1 MDKNEVDRL
10 KQEFSDNGFVI
21 IRNGISEDIL
31 VQLNA
36 ELQNWVEQSK
46 EYDAP
51 FGEMLDGRPRFD
63 LEEKSHSKENPALR
77 RIGAPIEVSDVFLE
91 FVRKNRGLDLTHQIF
106 GTAIK
111 LWASKINL
119 KLPNSGT
126 VVKYHQDFPFDPHSN
141 DDMMTVLFFLDDVTE
156 ENGPLQV
163 VPESHKG
170 PLYSHYQE
178 GVFTGAVDADI
189 QQECREKSV
198 SCTGNAGDICLM
210 HANTLHGSGQ
220 NLTDKSRNLL
230 IVTYVAEDAAP
241 LVANPIPHKYDSE
254 IVYGEKSGKI
264 RSKAFTLELP
274 EYPKE
279 ASFFAQ
285 QSKQVS

>member
-1 MDKNEVDRL
+1 MDKIDIAKL
-10 KQEFSDNGFVI
+10 KKEFDQDGFVM
-21 IRNGISEDIL
+21 IRNGISDEAL
-31 VQLNA
+31 SRLNK
-36 ELQNWVEQSK
+36 ELQTWIEKSK
-46 EYDAP
+46 EYIAP
-51 FGEMLDGRPRFD
+51 YGEMLDGRPRFD

-91 FVRKNRGLDLTHQIF
+91 FVRKNKGLELTHKIF

-126 VVKYHQDFPFDPHSN
+126 IVKYHQDFPFDPHSN
-141 DDMMTVLFFLDDVTE
+141 DDMITALFFLDDVTE
-156 ENGPLQV
+156 KNGPLRV

-170 PLYSHYQE
+170 PLYSHFQD
-178 GVFTGAVDADI
+178 GIFTGAVDANI

-198 SCTGNAGDICLM
+198 SCIGNAGDICLM

-254 IVYGEKSGKI
+254 IVYGERSGKI

-285 QSKQVS
+285 QSKQAN